1 LLREPR
7 RALHARIAEVLRD
20 RFTNVAD
27 AEPEVVAQHFTQAA
41 LAEAGIECW
50 KKSRR
55 TGASRSAYE
64 EAIAPLEKALVLA
77 GALAESPA
85 QRLLRLRLQIANGQA
100 LIHARGFAAP
110 ETAAAFSRA
119 REFASGVDDVTERFP
134 VYYGLWAGSW
144 VRGEFAANAGTR
156 PGVSG

>member
-1 LLREPR
+1 MVEQRP
-7 RALHARIAEVLRD
+7 A
-20 RFTNVAD
+20 N
-27 AEPEVVAQHFTQAA
+27 
-41 LAEAGIECW
+41 G
-50 KKSRR
+50 
-55 TGASRSAYE
+55 RSA
-64 EAIAPLEKALVLA
+64 APPMRRQSLISRKALVLA

-119 REFASGVDDVTERFP
+119 REFASGVEDVTERFP

-144 VRGEFAANAGTR
+144 VRGEFAQMREPAL
-156 PGVSG
+156 GVSG